1 MAAAVADWLYSE
13 IIFACLPFL
22 HAFMPA
28 AYDTE
33 GDVDQEGER

>member
-1 MAAAVADWLYSE
+1 VAVAVADWLYSE
-13 IIFACLPFL
+13 IFACLPFL

-28 AYDTE
+28 ADDTK